1 MCPTFTDN
9 RLESCSAGCYAGRR
23 LGKFE
28 VHQEETEKMTGVEK
42 ECFADFLNKAP
53 GKAEKIVWT
62 TQATRQVPP
71 YQHTNY
77 PETIAGSSLG
87 EDYHFGSLTYN
98 ILQSRW
104 VGNMLKPT
112 RRCFSVPWVYIYIY
126 ILDISCY
133 LTSPVPIYATKMATK
148 SQAFPGHVE
157 PFKNGFLG
165 SKLESTP
172 SPIISIITFPT
183 NPRFTGP
190 QTFLVYK
197 CRIVANCTW
206 KYSWE
211 RYYS

>member
-1 MCPTFTDN
+1 MDHSSNPSGSPIPTYQLSRDN
-9 RLESCSAGCYAGRR
+9 RWIIPWRR
-23 LGKFE
+23 LSFWKLDLQYLTIKMGRKY
-28 VHQEETEKMTGVEK
+28 VETNK
-42 ECFADFLNKAP
+42 EMFFC
-53 GKAEKIVWT
+53 
-62 TQATRQVPP
+62 
-71 YQHTNY
+71 
-77 PETIAGSSLG
+77 S
-87 EDYHFGSLTYN
+87 
-98 ILQSRW
+98 
-104 VGNMLKPT
+104 VGL
-112 RRCFSVPWVYIYIY
+112 YIY